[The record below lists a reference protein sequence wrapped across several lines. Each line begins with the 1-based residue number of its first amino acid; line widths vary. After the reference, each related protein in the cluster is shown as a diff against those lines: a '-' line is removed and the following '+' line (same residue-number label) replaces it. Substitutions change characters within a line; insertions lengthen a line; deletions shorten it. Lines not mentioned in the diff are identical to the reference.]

1 MGTISSVQAETI
13 MQLFT
18 DRIMNKNYEGFLDLF
33 DEGIVFEFPYAPDT
47 LPQRL
52 NGKTALKQHLDMLDT
67 LLEIRSFTKPLI
79 HVSAE
84 SPVFIAQYEGS
95 GTVLADGKPYEQKY
109 ISVVEV
115 KGGKIIRFQDYWNPL
130 AL

>member
-1 MGTISSVQAETI
+1 MSTISYSQAETI

-18 DRIMNKNYEGFLDLF
+18 DRIKNKDYEGFLDLF
-33 DEGIVFEFPYAPDT
+33 DEDVIFEFPYAPEALT
-47 LPQRL
+47 QLL
-52 NGKTALKQHLDMLDT
+52 NGKRALKEYLETLDT
-67 LLEIRSFTKPLI
+67 LLEIRSFTEPLI

-84 SPVFIAQYEGS
+84 SRVFIAQYKGS

-115 KGGKIIRFQDYWNPL
+115 KNGKIVRFQDYWNPL

>member
-1 MGTISSVQAETI
+1 MSTISYAQAETI

-18 DRIMNKNYEGFLDLF
+18 DRIKNKDYEGFLDLF
-33 DEGIVFEFPYAPDT
+33 DEDVIFEFPYAPEALT
-47 LPQRL
+47 QLL
-52 NGKTALKQHLDMLDT
+52 NGKRALKEYLETLDT
-67 LLEIRSFTKPLI
+67 LLEIRSFTEPLI

-84 SPVFIAQYEGS
+84 SRVFIAQYKGS

-115 KGGKIIRFQDYWNPL
+115 KNGKIVRFQDYWNPL

>member
-1 MGTISSVQAETI
+1 MGTISSAQAETI

-18 DRIMNKNYEGFLDLF
+18 DRIMNKDYEAFLDLF
-33 DEGIVFEFPYAPDT
+33 DEKVVFEFPYAPGS

-67 LLEIRSFTKPLI
+67 LLEIRSFTEPLI

-84 SPVFIAQYEGS
+84 SPVFIAQYKGS

-115 KGGKIIRFQDYWNPL
+115 KNEKIVQFQDYWNPL

>member
-1 MGTISSVQAETI
+1 MSTISYAQAETI
-13 MQLFT
+13 MELFT
-18 DRIMNKNYEGFLDLF
+18 DRIKNKDYEGFLDLF
-33 DEGIVFEFPYAPDT
+33 DEDVIFEFPYAPEALT
-47 LPQRL
+47 QLL
-52 NGKTALKQHLDMLDT
+52 NGKRALKEYLETLDT
-67 LLEIRSFTKPLI
+67 LLEIRSFTEPLI

-84 SPVFIAQYEGS
+84 SPVFIAQYKGS

-115 KGGKIIRFQDYWNPL
+115 KNGKIVRFQDYWNPL

>member
-1 MGTISSVQAETI
+1 MGTISSAQAKTI

-18 DRIMNKNYEGFLDLF
+18 DRIMNKDYGAFLDLF
-33 DEGIVFEFPYAPDT
+33 DEDVVFEFPYAPEALT
-47 LPQRL
+47 QIL
-52 NGKTALKQHLDMLDT
+52 NGKRALKEYLETLDT
-67 LLEIRSFTKPLI
+67 LLEIRSFTEPLI

-115 KGGKIIRFQDYWNPL
+115 KNGKIVRFQDYWNPL